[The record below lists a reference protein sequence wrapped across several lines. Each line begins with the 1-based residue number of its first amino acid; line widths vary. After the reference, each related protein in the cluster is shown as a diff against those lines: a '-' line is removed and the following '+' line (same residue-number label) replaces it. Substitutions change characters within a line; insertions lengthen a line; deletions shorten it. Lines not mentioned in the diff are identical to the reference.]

1 MITKKQFDYLLQFD
15 EQSTSGPKYSES
27 RIDAAEKYIFDHAK
41 WEAIKPESKNSRV
54 EYNIKSYGKKLG
66 SKILFWHEFFNAWPD
81 TIEARFDALTKT
93 GGRAMS
99 QDVINATI
107 QHIKTGDNMHKCAM
121 DNGCFMGSVKSA
133 LAKIEKFD
141 AAVEQYNEI

>member
-41 WEAIKPESKNSRV
+41 WEAIKPESKQSRV

-66 SKILFWHEFFNAWPD
+66 SKILFWHEFFNAWPE
-81 TIEARFDALTKT
+81 TIEAKFDALTKA
-93 GGRAMS
+93 GGRTMS

-107 QHIKTGDNMHKCAM
+107 QHIKTGDNMHKCSM

-141 AAVEQYNEI
+141 AAVKGYGEL